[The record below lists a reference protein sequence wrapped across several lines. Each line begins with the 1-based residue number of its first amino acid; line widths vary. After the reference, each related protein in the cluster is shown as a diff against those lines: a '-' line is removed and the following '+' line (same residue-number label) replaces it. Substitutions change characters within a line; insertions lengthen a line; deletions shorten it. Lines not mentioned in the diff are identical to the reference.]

1 MYKVYIRPL
10 KVEDAKISY
19 QWRNDPEIWKFTGS
33 KPDREITYEIEKE
46 WIKKVIS
53 DESCRRF
60 AIIADGN
67 YIGNI
72 QLTNIKDKKAEYH
85 IFIGDKLWWGKGIAH
100 LATYQILHYA
110 KEELQLEEVFLSV
123 REENIAA
130 IKSYIKSSFV
140 ERENADGWIK
150 MVCALEQLPE
160 PMVSV
165 FVMVYNHEKYLHEC
179 LDGILMQQCNFAFN
193 IVVGE
198 DCSPDR
204 SREILLEYNQKYPGK
219 FKLLLHDKNIG
230 AVANQNAVLSAC
242 TGKYIALCEGDDY
255 WTDPLKLQKQVFFL
269 EENEEYGLIHTNY
282 KKFFN
287 KSAKFFDHCPV
298 PDVSRVDENEY
309 YLTTG
314 DIRTC
319 TVLFRAKYIERI
331 NDLFNQKFMQNAV
344 IGDRPIFLLIGKIS
358 KLYFLNNITSVY
370 RITSSESASHFS
382 NIFDYYD
389 YLIKTAEINY
399 EALKY
404 LDYTA
409 EIYNKYNDR
418 IKYFN
423 LFSLMKLDKL
433 QFHREFLINVILMKL
448 SISQIKEILSIYR
461 KV

>member
-10 KVEDAKISY
+10 TIEDAKISY

-33 KPDREITYEIEKE
+33 KPDRKITYEIEKE

-53 DESCRRF
+53 DETCRRF

-85 IFIGDKLWWGKGIAH
+85 IFIGNKLWWGTGISH
-100 LATYQILHYA
+100 LATYQILHFA
-110 KEELQLEEVFLSV
+110 KEELLLEEVFLSV

-140 ERENADGWIK
+140 ERESADGWIK

-179 LDGILMQQCNFAFN
+179 LDGILMQQCNFPFN

-204 SREILLEYNQKYPGK
+204 SREILLEYNEKYPGK

-230 AVANQNAVLSAC
+230 AFANQNAVLSTC

-255 WTDPLKLQKQVFFL
+255 WTDPLKLQKQVDFL
-269 EENEEYGLIHTNY
+269 EANPSHSLCFHSSYIKFETKDDIALEVPAENRDYNADELLLTKVAHTAS
-282 KKFFN
+282 FVFRSQSLDPITLFN
-287 KSAKFFDHCPV
+287 KAIFG
-298 PDVSRVDENEY
+298 
-309 YLTTG
+309 G
-314 DIRTC
+314 D
-319 TVLFRAKYIERI
+319 LMLA
-331 NDLFNQKFMQNAV
+331 
-344 IGDRPIFLLIGKIS
+344 LLLADQGKVYGM
-358 KLYFLNNITSVY
+358 KDYKSVY
-370 RITSSESASHFS
+370 RKHEGGVTSIPPMAMIAHQKKMVHQFVYMKKHIKSASPTAFERK
-382 NIFDYYD
+382 IFDHAITVAALYTKEKSYAKAFL
-389 YLIKTAEINY
+389 Y
-399 EALKY
+399 ALK
-404 LDYTA
+404 A
-409 EIYNKYNDR
+409 
-418 IKYFN
+418 IKYYPGV
-423 LFSLMKLDKL
+423 LTK
-433 QFHREFLINVILMKL
+433 VILKPFKKL
-448 SISQIKEILSIYR
+448 K
-461 KV
+461 

>member
-1 MYKVYIRPL
+1 MMVSISCITYNHARYIR
-10 KVEDAKISY
+10 
-19 QWRNDPEIWKFTGS
+19 
-33 KPDREITYEIEKE
+33 
-46 WIKKVIS
+46 
-53 DESCRRF
+53 
-60 AIIADGN
+60 
-67 YIGNI
+67 
-72 QLTNIKDKKAEYH
+72 
-85 IFIGDKLWWGKGIAH
+85 
-100 LATYQILHYA
+100 
-110 KEELQLEEVFLSV
+110 
-123 REENIAA
+123 
-130 IKSYIKSSFV
+130 
-140 ERENADGWIK
+140 
-150 MVCALEQLPE
+150 
-160 PMVSV
+160 
-165 FVMVYNHEKYLHEC
+165 EC
-179 LDGILMQQCNFAFN
+179 LDGFLMQECNFDF
-193 IVVGE
+193 
-198 DCSPDR
+198 
-204 SREILLEYNQKYPGK
+204 EILIHDDASTDGTQEIIKEYAEKYPDLIK
-219 FKLLLHDKNIG
+219 PIYQTE
-230 AVANQNAVLSAC
+230 NQYSKGQRGMNVKYNFPRAK
-242 TGKYIALCEGDDY
+242 GKYIALCEGDDY
-255 WTDPLKLQKQVFFL
+255 WTDPLKLQKQVAFL

-370 RITSSESASHFS
+370 RITSTESASHFS